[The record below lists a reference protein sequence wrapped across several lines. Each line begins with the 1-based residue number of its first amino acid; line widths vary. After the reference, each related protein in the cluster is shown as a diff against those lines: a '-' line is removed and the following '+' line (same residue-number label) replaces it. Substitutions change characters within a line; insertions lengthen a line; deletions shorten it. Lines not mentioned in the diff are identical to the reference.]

1 MPRTGG
7 SAGRVRP
14 GSGGRRAVPL
24 ADAAGIAVLAVLAAF
39 DLLVVEFRWPA
50 LAFAA
55 VAALAVLAHR
65 HRVRAWIPVAASLL
79 LTAVLAVLQPDSMG
93 SFGLVELAA
102 LLILLITVVR
112 EADGPRRAWSIAAVA
127 VAVLLLPGRVPSTDG
142 IVYVIVLALAVVS
155 CVAVGGS
162 LRTGDRAA
170 ETAVEVA
177 RRGEREAIARELH
190 DVVAHHVTGIVVV
203 AQAAR
208 ATPRLEAE
216 QAARMLADIEGAG
229 ERALDAMQ
237 QLVGVLRADGA
248 GSAPVAPVAAL
259 ADLPALVGRFRDAV
273 PAAVDA
279 RLPDPADPA
288 VAAVADEVQAGVYR
302 IVQESLTNVRRH
314 APGARTVAVTV
325 GLGEGRVRVEVRDDG
340 GAARATVRDEDR
352 DGDGDR
358 GGFGVVGMEERA
370 RALGGSLHAGPDGD
384 GWAVRAD
391 LPAGRP

>member
-1 MPRTGG
+1 M
-7 SAGRVRP
+7 
-14 GSGGRRAVPL
+14 
-24 ADAAGIAVLAVLAAF
+24 
-39 DLLVVEFRWPA
+39 VEFRWPA

-55 VAALAVLAHR
+55 VAVLAVLAHR
-65 HRVRAWIPVAASLL
+65 HRVPAWITVAASLL
-79 LTAVLAVLQPDSMG
+79 LTAVLAVIRPDTMG

-112 EADGPRRAWSIAAVA
+112 EAEGPRRGWSIAAVA
-127 VAVLLLPGRVPSTDG
+127 AAVLVLPARVPSTDAV
-142 IVYVIVLALAVVS
+142 VYVIVLALAVVS
-155 CVAVGGS
+155 CIAVGGS

-170 ETAVEVA
+170 EARVEVA

-208 ATPRLEAE
+208 ATPMLDAE
-216 QAARMLADIEGAG
+216 RAGRMLADIEGAG
-229 ERALDAMQ
+229 ERALEAMQ
-237 QLVGVLRADGA
+237 QLVGVLRADGGG

-259 ADLPALVGRFRDAV
+259 ADLPALVERFRAAV

-288 VAAVADEVQAGVYR
+288 ALAVTDEVQASVYR

-314 APGARTVAVTV
+314 APAARSVVVDVALA
-325 GLGEGRVRVEVRDDG
+325 GGRARVEVRDDG
-340 GAARATVRDEDR
+340 GDAVASAR
-352 DGDGDR
+352 DGDGDDR
-358 GGFGVVGMEERA
+358 DLGGGFGVIGMTERA
-370 RALGGSLHAGPDGD
+370 RALGGTLVAGPDGA
-384 GWAVRAD
+384 GWSVRAD